1 MIQFQNLDLIEI
13 PVNFN
18 TKIITLPQDGL
29 YVNKKINRI
38 YAIPAELCPV
48 TPLGR
53 ANISAEFYNYIYFSA
68 FDKENREFI
77 RSLSVSY
84 MLPNSNV
91 DIRINR
97 MLNFKLTNFA
107 VQTLPNELIVNS
119 NFSILLL
126 VEYQSMN
133 RQPIFDAT
141 NTVSRSVSI
150 PSAGRIPL
158 SIFKDLI
165 TGNVYRMTSR
175 NATSQFLTLRDKT
188 GKVLNQV
195 PAVILDERNLTDQRY
210 FDSLD
215 IDWENSYAESAQNN
229 TNFDLTLYY
238 E

>member
-13 PVNFN
+13 PVNLN

-53 ANISAEFYNYIYFSA
+53 ANISAAVFDYIYFSA

-107 VQTLPNELIVNS
+107 VQTLPEGISAINNS
-119 NFSILLL
+119 LLLL

-150 PSAGRIPL
+150 PTAGRIPL
-158 SIFKDLI
+158 SMFKDLI
-165 TGNVYRMTSR
+165 TGKVYRMTSR

-195 PAVILDERNLTDQRY
+195 PAVILDERNLTEQRY
-210 FDSLD
+210 FDALE
-215 IDWENSYAESAQNN
+215 IDWDNSFAETAQNN
-229 TNFDLTLYY
+229 TTFDFTLYY

>member
-13 PVNFN
+13 PVNLN

-53 ANISAEFYNYIYFSA
+53 ANLSAAFYDYIYFSA

-107 VQTLPNELIVNS
+107 VQTLPEVDVPS
-119 NFSILLL
+119 NYSILLL

-150 PSAGRIPL
+150 PTAGRVPL
-158 SIFKDLI
+158 AMFKDLI
-165 TGNVYRMTSR
+165 SGKVYRMTSR

-188 GKVLNQV
+188 GKVFNQV
-195 PAVILDERNLTDQRY
+195 PAVILDERNLTEQRY
-210 FDSLD
+210 FDALD

-229 TNFDLTLYY
+229 TTFDLTLYY